1 MQYFIK
7 NKDQIKAE
15 DLPYLTPEK
24 KFKMNDYPDVIF
36 GTKLTDSQ
44 YRNAKM
50 YGTVTIQRES
60 RKYAVSIKMIRKELT
75 HKIRSYV

>member
-24 KFKMNDYPDVIF
+24 RFKMNDYSDTVF
-36 GTKLTDSQ
+36 GTKITDSQ
-44 YRNAKM
+44 YRNAKA
-50 YGTVTIQRES
+50 YGTVTLQRDNK
-60 RKYAVSIKMIRKELT
+60 KYVVSIKMIRKKLT